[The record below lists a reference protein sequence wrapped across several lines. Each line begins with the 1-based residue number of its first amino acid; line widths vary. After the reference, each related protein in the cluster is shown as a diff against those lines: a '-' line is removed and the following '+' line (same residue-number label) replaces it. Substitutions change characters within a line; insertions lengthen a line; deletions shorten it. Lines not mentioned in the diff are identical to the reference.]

1 LFLILPKIVDTSPL
15 EVTFPSPSSI
25 LDVGV
30 TTLIWLFARTTLL
43 VLIFFAVIY
52 GLHSISMT
60 VLMMSETRSDGLVS
74 NSQIADECWNEI
86 YCYML
91 AGSLLNL
98 SFIGCDAFYRRFIK
112 MPKRHL
118 YLQVDVFIWGMIA
131 AWSLGSIAWQSV

>member
-1 LFLILPKIVDTSPL
+1 MDTSPL
-15 EVTFPSPSSI
+15 ESTFPSPSSI

-52 GLHSISMT
+52 GMHSLSMT
-60 VLMMSETRSDGLVS
+60 VLMMSEPRSDGLVT
-74 NSQIADECWNEI
+74 NSQIADECWKEI

-98 SFIGCDAFYRRFIK
+98 SFIGCDAFYRRLIK